1 MKVKVF
7 KTDGSESGKEFEL
20 ADSIFA
26 VEPNDTLIYE
36 DVRAYLAHQRQGTAK
51 TKGRSELRG
60 GGKKAFKQKG
70 TGGARR
76 GSLRSPLL
84 KGGGTVF
91 GPKTRTYTVRLTKK
105 MKDAARRSALT
116 YKARE
121 EAIRLVED
129 FSFEAPKTSEFNS
142 ILKNFNVLGKKV
154 LLLTSGKD
162 ENIYKSGRNIP
173 GVTILE
179 ANKPST
185 YEVLHADVLLMTES
199 AANELTANFTKKED
213 EVAA

>member
-1 MKVKVF
+1 MKVKVY

-20 ADSIFA
+20 ADAVFA

-60 GGKKAFKQKG
+60 GGKKAFRQKG

-91 GPKTRTYTVRLTKK
+91 GPKTRTYTIRLTKK
-105 MKDAARRSALT
+105 MKDIARRSALT

-121 EAIRLVED
+121 EAIMLVED
-129 FSFEAPKTSEFNS
+129 FTYEAPKTSQFNTM
-142 ILKNFNVLGKKV
+142 LKSFNLLGKKV

-162 ENIYKSGRNIP
+162 ENVFKSGRNIP
-173 GVTILE
+173 GVSILE

-185 YEVLHADVLLMTES
+185 YELLHADMLLMTES
-199 AANELTANFTKKED
+199 AANELTTLFSKKD
-213 EVAA
+213 VEVVA